1 VSDCLLSRIAAL
13 RVVYIESLPERLL
26 PVREL
31 MSAPDAGAA
40 ARQEAIRAAHSIA
53 GSAATFG
60 LPELGDAAR
69 TLEDAL
75 REDVPLDHAAPLA
88 ALVALDRSLEPLG
101 LPPVYRRPR
110 PD

>member
-1 VSDCLLSRIAAL
+1 MSDCLLSRIAAL

-60 LPELGDAAR
+60 LADLGDAAR
-69 TLEDAL
+69 ALEDAL
-75 REDVPLDHAAPLA
+75 REGAPRDHASTRA
-88 ALVALDRSLEPLG
+88 ALDALDRAIEPLG
-101 LPPVYRRPR
+101 LAPIYRRPR